1 MQDWKKVFSSSQ
13 LAASSMVMGI
23 LNENEIPAKTLNK
36 QDSSYVFLG
45 EVEVYVPLDLY
56 EKAQTLISTIQFN
69 SMLLNHKIFFTNL

>member
-1 MQDWKKVFSSSQ
+1 MQDWKKVFSSTQ

-45 EVEVYVPLDLY
+45 ELEVYVPLDMY
-56 EKAQTLISTIQFN
+56 EKAQALISTIQFN
-69 SMLLNHKIFFTNL
+69 TVQS

>member
-56 EKAQTLISTIQFN
+56 EKAQNLISTIQFN
-69 SMLLNHKIFFTNL
+69 ATQS

>member
-1 MQDWKKVFSSSQ
+1 MQDWKKVFSSTQ

-45 EVEVYVPLDLY
+45 EVEVYVPLDMY
-56 EKAQTLISTIQFN
+56 EKAQALISTIQIN
-69 SMLLNHKIFFTNL
+69 STQS

>member
-45 EVEVYVPLDLY
+45 EVEVYVPLDMY
-56 EKAQTLISTIQFN
+56 EKAQALISTIQFN
-69 SMLLNHKIFFTNL
+69 ATQL

>member
-56 EKAQTLISTIQFN
+56 EKAQVLISTIQFN
-69 SMLLNHKIFFTNL
+69 ATQS

>member
-56 EKAQTLISTIQFN
+56 EKAQVLISTIQIN
-69 SMLLNHKIFFTNL
+69 TVLS

>member
-1 MQDWKKVFSSSQ
+1 MQDWKKVFSSTQ

-45 EVEVYVPLDLY
+45 EVEVYVPLDMY
-56 EKAQTLISTIQFN
+56 EKAQALISTIQIN
-69 SMLLNHKIFFTNL
+69 SAQS

>member
-1 MQDWKKVFSSSQ
+1 MKDWKKVFSSTQ

-45 EVEVYVPLDLY
+45 ELEVYVPLDMY
-56 EKAQTLISTIQFN
+56 EKAQALISTIQIN
-69 SMLLNHKIFFTNL
+69 SVQS

>member
-1 MQDWKKVFSSSQ
+1 MQDWKKIFSSTQ

-45 EVEVYVPLDLY
+45 EVEVYVPLDMY
-56 EKAQTLISTIQFN
+56 EKAQALISTIQFN
-69 SMLLNHKIFFTNL
+69 TVQS

>member
-1 MQDWKKVFSSSQ
+1 MQDWKKIFSSTQ

-45 EVEVYVPLDLY
+45 EVEVYVPLDMF
-56 EKAQTLISTIQFN
+56 EKAQALISTIQFN
-69 SMLLNHKIFFTNL
+69 TVQS

>member
-1 MQDWKKVFSSSQ
+1 MIIQMQDWKRVFSSSQ

-56 EKAQTLISTIQFN
+56 EKAQEIISTIQINTIQF
-69 SMLLNHKIFFTNL
+69 

>member
-45 EVEVYVPLDLY
+45 EVEVYVPLEMF
-56 EKAQTLISTIQFN
+56 EKAQALISTIQFN
-69 SMLLNHKIFFTNL
+69 AAQS

>member
-56 EKAQTLISTIQFN
+56 EKAQALISTIQFN
-69 SMLLNHKIFFTNL
+69 AAQS

>member
-1 MQDWKKVFSSSQ
+1 MQDWKKVFSSNQ

-45 EVEVYVPLDLY
+45 EVEVYVPLNMF
-56 EKAQTLISTIQFN
+56 EKALSLISNTQFDTVQ
-69 SMLLNHKIFFTNL
+69 L

>member
-45 EVEVYVPLDLY
+45 EVEVYVPLDMY
-56 EKAQTLISTIQFN
+56 EKAQALILTIQ
-69 SMLLNHKIFFTNL
+69 LNAAPL

>member
-13 LAASSMVMGI
+13 LASSSMVMGI

-45 EVEVYVPLDLY
+45 EVEVYVPLDMY
-56 EKAQTLISTIQFN
+56 EKAQGLISTIEFN
-69 SMLLNHKIFFTNL
+69 ATPL

>member
-23 LNENEIPAKTLNK
+23 LNENEIAAKTLNK

-45 EVEVYVPLDLY
+45 EVEVYVPSDMF
-56 EKAQTLISTIQFN
+56 EKAQVLISTIQFN
-69 SMLLNHKIFFTNL
+69 AAQS

>member
-1 MQDWKKVFSSSQ
+1 MQDWKKVFSSTQ

-45 EVEVYVPLDLY
+45 EVEVYVPLDMF
-56 EKAQTLISTIQFN
+56 EKAQALISTIQFN
-69 SMLLNHKIFFTNL
+69 IVQS

>member
-1 MQDWKKVFSSSQ
+1 MQDWKKIFSSTQ

-45 EVEVYVPLDLY
+45 EVEVYVPLDMF
-56 EKAQTLISTIQFN
+56 EKAKALLSTIQIN
-69 SMLLNHKIFFTNL
+69 SVES